1 MKLDC
6 TDSQSTAN
14 ASACFQSLESHH
26 LPKGKSDSEPDAPA
40 GSEVEVYTQVSPHS
54 LSKTAVVQG
63 SCSSETAVLEKSLV
77 HKHRTALQPTPWCYL
92 FVHHKKVAAF
102 EEQFRRD
109 NLTFF
114 IHTSIK
120 YVHQRGNE
128 NHYKRIVYQTVSGL
142 IFIKGRPREIQ
153 FYLDQHFPLH
163 HLCRNCSTG
172 QAAVIPNSQMEPFMR
187 VATADPDRIRFLLRP
202 FLYYSRNRTLL
213 RIVSGDYAG
222 LEGYVIRIARDRKL
236 VMDVGGMSVA
246 IGGVHNERFEEV
258 DKNASS
264 RRERA
269 TYYKRNLHERNA
281 FVDRYFHQV
290 RSPLD
295 VAPQADNINLLLHQS
310 LSDLREGR
318 LDAKDTYD
326 TLSFIIEEIGYYYA
340 PVLDQLTTHLAPI
353 LQSGRSVMQE
363 LSRLI
368 QHPQFSSDV
377 RLRLQS
383 ELEELE
389 ANYGYLFE

>member
-1 MKLDC
+1 M
-6 TDSQSTAN
+6 
-14 ASACFQSLESHH
+14 
-26 LPKGKSDSEPDAPA
+26 
-40 GSEVEVYTQVSPHS
+40 
-54 LSKTAVVQG
+54 
-63 SCSSETAVLEKSLV
+63 LEKSLV
-77 HKHRTALQPTPWCYL
+77 HKQHTTDQPTTWCYL

-120 YVHQRGNE
+120 YVHQRGTE
-128 NHYKRIVYQTVSGL
+128 NHFSRIVYQTVSGL
-142 IFIKGRPREIQ
+142 IFIKGRPREVQ
-153 FYLDQHFPLH
+153 LYLDQHFPLH

-187 VATADPDRIRFLLRP
+187 VATTDPDRIRFLLRP

-213 RIVSGDYAG
+213 RIASGDYAG

-258 DKNASS
+258 DKNASN
-264 RRERA
+264 RRECA

-290 RSPLD
+290 KALD
-295 VAPQADNINLLLHQS
+295 EVASQAENISLLLQQS
-310 LSDLREGR
+310 LADLREGR

-340 PVLDQLTTHLAPI
+340 PVLDSLSFPLTPI
-353 LQSGRSVMQE
+353 FQAGASVMQE
-363 LSRLI
+363 ISALI
-368 QHPQFSSDV
+368 QHPQFSPDF

-383 ELEELE
+383 EYDELCSK
-389 ANYGYLFE
+389 YGYLFE